1 MPSGKLKNEN
11 SVVRHN
17 RTTAEDKK
25 QAQREAAAQRKRIQR
40 ERQSALGIGIVEVSL
55 TKGQRETLERNR
67 VIRGGVRGEYGL
79 DEYIETLIRR
89 DNEQLEKQ
97 IAALGDCGKCKS
109 SLPGG
114 CDGLFKGDCECW
126 HTFSYRELML

>member
-1 MPSGKLKNEN
+1 MPSGKLRDKIK
-11 SVVRHN
+11 
-17 RTTAEDKK
+17 DKK
-25 QAQREAAAQRKRIQR
+25 QAQREAGAKRKRDQR
-40 ERQSALGIGIVEVSL
+40 ARQKAAGVDVVEVSL
-55 TKGQRETLERNR
+55 TKGPRETLERNR

-97 IAALGDCGKCKS
+97 ITALGDCGKCKS